1 MVMDDRLDTKARLQ
15 GSLLSFTQ
23 VFYQL
28 RTGREFNISCP
39 ISRESHHVTICRA
52 LTDVFL
58 HKKSKLMVNIAP
70 RYGKTELLIHFI
82 AWALSQYPDSQFLYI
97 SYSHSLAKKQTQTIR
112 QIMQLPIYQSLFN
125 VRVSD
130 KTSAKDDFETEQG
143 GCVYAAGSAGTIT
156 GRGAGIQKS
165 DRFGGAIIIDDIHK
179 PDEVTSDTIRKGIIE
194 WYHNTLKHRVNSINT
209 PIIFIGQRLHEDDL
223 PSHLLNNDEWLS
235 IILKSLDE
243 HNHPLYPELHD
254 EKSLLKIKQDSPYV
268 FASQYQQD
276 PQPAGGG
283 IFKKEWFY
291 LMNEEPEILNTFI
304 TVDTAETDKTYN
316 DATVF
321 SFWGIYKIKNYDHE
335 TNEYGLHWIDCDELW
350 IEPKDLRLQLMSFYS
365 LCARHKKK
373 PSFIAI
379 EKKSTGTMLISILKE
394 FRGITIHEVER
405 TKASGNKTARFLEIQ
420 PYIASRKISLPTY
433 GKHTELCIEHCR
445 KITANNS
452 HRFDDIADTM
462 YDAIKITLINKYI
475 SFYGEDEQE
484 TNDIVKEMAANFNQ
498 RERMRARILC
508 QR

>member
-1 MVMDDRLDTKARLQ
+1 MDLTDRIDTRATLL
-15 GSLLSFTQ
+15 GSLLTFTQ

-28 RTGREFNISCP
+28 RTGREFNVSCP
-39 ISRESHHVTICRA
+39 VSRESHHITICRA
-52 LTDVFL
+52 LTDVFYDR
-58 HKKSKLMVNIAP
+58 KPRLMINIAP
-70 RYGKTELLIHFI
+70 RYGKTELLIHFV
-82 AWALSQYPDSQFLYI
+82 AWALAHHPDCQFLYI
-97 SYSHSLAKKQTQTIR
+97 SYAHSLAKKQTQTIR
-112 QIMQLPIYQSLFN
+112 QIMQLPVYQDLFH
-125 VRVSD
+125 VKISD
-130 KTSAKDDFETEQG
+130 ETSAKDNFETSAG

-179 PDEVTSDTIRKGIIE
+179 PDEVTSDLIRTGVID
-194 WYHNTLKHRVNSINT
+194 WYHNTLKHRINSIKT

-223 PSHLLNNDEWLS
+223 PAHLLKNDEWS
-235 IILKSLDE
+235 PTVLKSLDE
-243 HNHPLYPELHD
+243 KNHALYPQLHD
-254 EKSLLKIKQDSPYV
+254 EAALLKIKEESPYV
-268 FASQYQQD
+268 FSSQYQQD

-283 IFKKEWFY
+283 IFKSEWFY
-291 LMNEEPEILNTFI
+291 LLNEEPEIIASFI

-321 SFWGIYKIKNYDHE
+321 SFWGIYKIKNNEHE
-335 TNEYGLHWIDCDELW
+335 TNEYALHWIDCEELR
-350 IEPKDLRLQLMSFYS
+350 IEPKDLRLRLMSFYS
-365 LCARHKKK
+365 LCSRYKKR

-405 TKASGNKTARFLEIQ
+405 TRASGNKTSRFLEIQ
-420 PYIASRKISLPTY
+420 PYVASRKISLPTY

-452 HRFDDIADTM
+452 HRFDDIADTL
-462 YDAIKITLINKYI
+462 YDAIKIALIDKYI
-475 SFYGEDEQE
+475 NFYASEQE
-484 TNDIVKEMAANFNQ
+484 ESNNIVREMAQHFNQ
-498 RERMRARILC
+498 RERMRERILC